1 MADQRLPKGLIYGE
15 LQQGIRSYGGQK
27 NRFGEILNISL
38 KAFGIHPGTWNQSDE
53 NRDKR
58 HSSIHRVSMTC
69 EANRTAA
76 AKARGQAR
84 KARPGYTSSR
94 RCRHS
99 LSALPKNLLS
109 TDWPCQ
115 PPARPQTDPAPTTL
129 GWMKRSPSSPDGRTP
144 VHGQWHRQTFSSLQC
159 CRKISWCFEP
169 NQPQKDYIRAEH
181 KLHAIFKLFI
191 SQVIIPQV
199 FFCCCFLCFFLFFFF
214 FFFFEPVYIPRS
226 LNTETLHSAGWP
238 ISFYGATQEPELATV
253 KIGRKK
259 QKQKKQQPWTVL
271 ETYAGKWI
279 GRVEISN
286 TKIPGSKRNVYGYML
301 TYSRL

>member
-58 HSSIHRVSMTC
+58 HSSIHRVFMTC

-199 FFCCCFLCFFLFFFF
+199 FFCCCFLCFFFVLLFFFF
-214 FFFFEPVYIPRS
+214 WACLYSAVTQHRNLAFSRVTYFILRGYTGTGVS
-226 LNTETLHSAGWP
+226 HSQNW
-238 ISFYGATQEPELATV
+238 
-253 KIGRKK
+253 KK
-259 QKQKKQQPWTVL
+259 KTKTKKQQPWTVL